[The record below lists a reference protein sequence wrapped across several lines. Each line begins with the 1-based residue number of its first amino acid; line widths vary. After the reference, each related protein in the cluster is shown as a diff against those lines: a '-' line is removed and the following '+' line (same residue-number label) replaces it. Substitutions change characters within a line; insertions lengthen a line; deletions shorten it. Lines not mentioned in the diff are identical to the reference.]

1 MADLR
6 AWFSFAP
13 IVSPY
18 PEPIPGQ
25 VFDPSQP
32 LPVCNHPLPNPAPGV
47 PPKPYQPP
55 VYQFER
61 WFAGIEAFKPGRVEF
76 FNLGRA
82 AEAAGRSVSRS
93 RWRQHSQRYL
103 ANFIRGMFAY
113 GPNVNAAERQR
124 FDSYV
129 LSHNEPGMGNLLIR
143 FYDWYEPFVP
153 TITVGSPGDS
163 ISLESIFEFAFHS
176 IRLPRTVQI
185 MTEWFRFTTSP
196 KLFNALVSRT
206 NFGNVLKAKQGY
218 LPQIEFR
225 RWLRQSQK
233 FKTPEVKEALFDP
246 QNQDFL
252 RQLAEL
258 IRMHWDETEADD
270 EIWKQAIASA
280 GVDISKVDT
289 VRMEQMLSSVWTNF
303 VWTGTETTESGRR
316 PRGFHYITEP
326 NLIAV
331 YSVAPFLP
339 FKPELQLYL
348 HPDQESAVNSF
359 SEKYGYALAF
369 LQELWEAFDGW
380 YQEEE
385 RIVEISS
392 QRLRNVRS
400 DASIASSQIC
410 EKLATRF
417 VDQSQFDDIRG
428 ALWKL
433 GNQAVVQGVPLR
445 FLFDNQLPQAPS
457 ESSYKDLM
465 QYADDLVA
473 FSRSGLRSAVWHFD
487 ALRIWW
493 DLLCRDVLNER
504 LSQIIES
511 SMPAEVVA
519 AGYPAQV
526 ALASALRSFA
536 AGSPIAK
543 VRADVA
549 RSRLPVELKQSV
561 ERRFNAVTRNR
572 AVPVVSGLSAK
583 RLPMDRFQKFL
594 QTMNWRRFS
603 PNFVKITNN
612 FTVCCSIGGQ
622 L

>member
-1 MADLR
+1 M
-6 AWFSFAP
+6 
-13 IVSPY
+13 
-18 PEPIPGQ
+18 
-25 VFDPSQP
+25 
-32 LPVCNHPLPNPAPGV
+32 
-47 PPKPYQPP
+47 
-55 VYQFER
+55 
-61 WFAGIEAFKPGRVEF
+61 
-76 FNLGRA
+76 
-82 AEAAGRSVSRS
+82 
-93 RWRQHSQRYL
+93 
-103 ANFIRGMFAY
+103 
-113 GPNVNAAERQR
+113 
-124 FDSYV
+124 
-129 LSHNEPGMGNLLIR
+129 
-143 FYDWYEPFVP
+143 
-153 TITVGSPGDS
+153 
-163 ISLESIFEFAFHS
+163 
-176 IRLPRTVQI
+176 
-185 MTEWFRFTTSP
+185 
-196 KLFNALVSRT
+196 
-206 NFGNVLKAKQGY
+206 
-218 LPQIEFR
+218 
-225 RWLRQSQK
+225 
-233 FKTPEVKEALFDP
+233 
-246 QNQDFL
+246 
-252 RQLAEL
+252 
-258 IRMHWDETEADD
+258 
-270 EIWKQAIASA
+270 
-280 GVDISKVDT
+280 
-289 VRMEQMLSSVWTNF
+289 
-303 VWTGTETTESGRR
+303 
-316 PRGFHYITEP
+316 
-326 NLIAV
+326 
-331 YSVAPFLP
+331 
-339 FKPELQLYL
+339 
-348 HPDQESAVNSF
+348 
-359 SEKYGYALAF
+359 
-369 LQELWEAFDGW
+369 
-380 YQEEE
+380 
-385 RIVEISS
+385 
-392 QRLRNVRS
+392 RNVRS